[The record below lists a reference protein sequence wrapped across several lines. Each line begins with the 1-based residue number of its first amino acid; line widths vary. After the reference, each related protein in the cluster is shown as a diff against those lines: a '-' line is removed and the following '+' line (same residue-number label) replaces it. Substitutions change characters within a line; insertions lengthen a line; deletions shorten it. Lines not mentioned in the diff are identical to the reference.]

1 MKWPYLIVLTI
12 VLAGL
17 LLAIRGVGKEV
28 VRLETETGN
37 LEHVFSHQYLK
48 SPDEIKWQIEKHRA
62 SYNKI
67 RIKIIGL
74 IDGLKPY
81 IKDSDLSELTTITMS
96 LVDQCANEIHNAEQ
110 ALKSN
115 NIKSAN
121 ASLAKAAQ
129 ELENLYSVQESL
141 LELKRKLT
149 PAPSAPKNNGLIKSA
164 QSPGNITRG
173 FLYRYC
179 IFFQFIIIYPPLWH
193 QRR

>member
-1 MKWPYLIVLTI
+1 MKWPYLIVLI
-12 VLAGL
+12 IALAGL
-17 LLAIRGVGKEV
+17 LLTVRGVGKEV

-37 LEHVFSHQYLK
+37 LEHIFSHQYLK

-67 RIKIIGL
+67 RVKIISL

-81 IKDSDLSELTTITMS
+81 VKDSDLSELTTITMS
-96 LVDQCANEIHNAEQ
+96 LADQFANEIHNAEQ

-115 NIKSAN
+115 NIESAN

-129 ELENLYSVQESL
+129 ELENLYSIRESL
-141 LELKRKLT
+141 LELKRQLT

-173 FLYRYC
+173 FLFALDYC
-179 IFFQFIIIYPPLWH
+179 P
-193 QRR
+193 R